1 MKPKDFTFKE
11 NPMINLPPSRFF
23 QTQFISNIYGSVS
36 VNIFFIWNNS
46 CIVFK
51 SWKIELFDWFLSCR
65 LGKHLC
71 DQLAYLHMK
80 YKYTDDDMVKGY
92 ILEAFRKYFLLHLLT
107 GYPQWYFSMKL
118 VKKFFWIFLSCG
130 NLLSVILYQ
139 NALKSSLLV
148 YKWYK
153 NHIMSFKVGL
163 C

>member
-1 MKPKDFTFKE
+1 MADFYLPNEIWREIFSYLPLAPKKNATA
-11 NPMINLPPSRFF
+11 
-23 QTQFISNIYGSVS
+23 T
-36 VNIFFIWNNS
+36 
-46 CIVFK
+46 
-51 SWKIELFDWFLSCR
+51 
-65 LGKHLC
+65 
-71 DQLAYLHMK
+71 
-80 YKYTDDDMVKGY
+80 
-92 ILEAFRKYFLLHLLT
+92 
-107 GYPQWYFSMKL
+107 QWYFSMKL